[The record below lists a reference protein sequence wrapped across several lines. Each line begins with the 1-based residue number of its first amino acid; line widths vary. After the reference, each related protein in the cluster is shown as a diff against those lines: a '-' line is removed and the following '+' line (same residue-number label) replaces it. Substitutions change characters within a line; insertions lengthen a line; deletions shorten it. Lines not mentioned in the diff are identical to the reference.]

1 MKRQKNGVF
10 LVLAAAVLMSFGGL
24 MIKAIP
30 WNAMAV
36 NSGRNLFAVMVT
48 FGYMKAMGMP
58 VRVNRTV
65 LGCAACITACNVCYT
80 LATRLTTAANAVVLQ
95 YTSPVFILLYLW
107 VFFKQKP
114 RRLDLTSCCVV
125 FAGMACCFAGSLEAG
140 GMAGNVLAVAAAS
153 CYAVV
158 FMVNM
163 FPGADSFSSYFF
175 SQVMGFAVGLPWL
188 VTEPNLNVGSWAA
201 IVLMGAVQVGAA
213 YILMARGLAT
223 TAPVAANL
231 VCMTE
236 PVLNPVWVALFWG
249 EKVSPASLLGIAV
262 VLGGLLFYNLAGA
275 KKRGENAPE
284 PAGVK

>member
-36 NSGRNLFAVMVT
+36 NSGRNLFAAMVT

-114 RRLDLTSCCVV
+114 RRLDLTACCVV